1 MPYFCHQV
9 SYTTEAWSR
18 LMSNPQDRIEA
29 IRAPVN
35 RLGGRIQQRDVQQLR
50 SPQTAW

>member
-29 IRAPVN
+29 IRAPV
-35 RLGGRIQQRDVQQLR
+35 LAG
-50 SPQTAW
+50 W